1 MRAVAHDRPEQNPP
15 HASHRNGGSWATVSR
30 RRVRPAI
37 VPIEDG
43 FQPEDVY
50 VRRYWVASMGPG
62 AVEDLLRLVTAARRN
77 LEIPEP
83 IFLSTL
89 LTEGLAAV
97 QAGLIL
103 VPDPIPPL
111 GQWARARLAPG
122 LRAEHAAFIL
132 ARQPEPDRYGSQ

>member
-1 MRAVAHDRPEQNPP
+1 MRAVAHDLPEQNPP

-43 FQPEDVY
+43 FQPDDVY
-50 VRRYWVASMGPG
+50 VRRYWVASIGAG
-62 AVEDLLRLVTAARRN
+62 AVEDLLRLVTAGRRT

-83 IFLSTL
+83 LFLSTL

-97 QAGLIL
+97 RGDLIL
-103 VPDPIPPL
+103 VPDPIPGL
-111 GQWARARLAPG
+111 GQWARARLTPG
-122 LRAEHAAFIL
+122 LRTEHAAFML
-132 ARQPEPDRYGSQ
+132 ARSPASDRYGSQ